1 MNCTHT
7 HLNPFTHKHTHTCR
21 MRYDFSPGFCNQRF
35 CWSKRII
42 SYDVSTTFCTSLHEY
57 VNLNNGFES
66 KTSIVERTAGKVVH
80 FEANDIAFNWCKK
93 ILYGLCLHRIC
104 NHEKLDQL
112 SKYLWFLLLWKTSR
126 LSLTQW
132 ALENHT
138 VFISINRMRE
148 VTW

>member
-21 MRYDFSPGFCNQRF
+21 MRYTLALDFVISGFVEANASFHMMCLQLF
-35 CWSKRII
+35 
-42 SYDVSTTFCTSLHEY
+42 VLHSMNTLTWTM
-57 VNLNNGFES
+57 VLNPKLALLNELRV
-66 KTSIVERTAGKVVH
+66 KWH
-80 FEANDIAFNWCKK
+80 FEANGIAFNWCKK